1 MPSITITDADVAAA
15 GAIRSDRTNPMV
27 AGTYNLTI
35 DEWVINETRR
45 RSIDRT
51 PTSLVNNPLINSKV
65 ICPRYH
71 RISPI

>member
-45 RSIDRT
+45 RSIDRFQLSND
-51 PTSLVNNPLINSKV
+51 SLKATI
-65 ICPRYH
+65 RYTTE
-71 RISPI
+71 ISTDSEEE

>member
-35 DEWVINETRR
+35 DEWCKKCDGKGVIKNG
-45 RSIDRT
+45 D
-51 PTSLVNNPLINSKV
+51 TSD
-65 ICPRYH
+65 
-71 RISPI
+71 